1 MLPFTGIDFFLLSAI
16 FLLSVYAVKAIAGT
30 RLPLK
35 WLLLT
40 GSLIYVVWYV
50 PHAVSAF
57 AFLTYTYLVYYC
69 AEYVI
74 KSEKKWPAVILLLA
88 PMILVKA
95 SVAVDI
101 ISFTG
106 LSYITFRVIQIYLDN
121 NRNEKPVRPEDYAL
135 FMFFTPTLMIGPID
149 RFKRFNDDVKSGFAA
164 LTITNFTQ
172 GWEMV
177 LLGLVQKFVLAEAIN
192 RYLLSPLNTE
202 STSLSEMLSNM
213 YVYAFYLYFDF
224 AGYSSLAAGF
234 AKLIGINVPQNFNNP
249 FIAVNPQDFWRRWHA
264 SLSDWLRDYLFRPYY
279 KWISG
284 KEKLKP
290 YPLFKQNSG
299 LFLTFLVMGLWNGFK
314 SNYILSGV
322 LFGVYSVVHNTY
334 VVRSRQ
340 AGRDIVF
347 GSLNEVAVKWISVFL
362 MFNLACIALY
372 VFSGRCPLL

>member
-1 MLPFTGIDFFLLSAI
+1 
-16 FLLSVYAVKAIAGT
+16 
-30 RLPLK
+30 
-35 WLLLT
+35 
-40 GSLIYVVWYV
+40 
-50 PHAVSAF
+50 
-57 AFLTYTYLVYYC
+57 
-69 AEYVI
+69 
-74 KSEKKWPAVILLLA
+74 
-88 PMILVKA
+88 
-95 SVAVDI
+95 
-101 ISFTG
+101 
-106 LSYITFRVIQIYLDN
+106 
-121 NRNEKPVRPEDYAL
+121 
-135 FMFFTPTLMIGPID
+135 
-149 RFKRFNDDVKSGFAA
+149 
-164 LTITNFTQ
+164 
-172 GWEMV
+172 MV

-249 FIAVNPQDFWRRWHA
+249 FVAVNPQDFWRRWHA

-290 YPLFKQNSG
+290 YPLLKQNSG